1 MPLRVGRVTFPYLD
15 NIVFDKY
22 GISRL
27 VEELKGYEV
36 FSKIRHKPNRKDK
49 DKGAYL

>member
-1 MPLRVGRVTFPYLD
+1 MPLRVGHVTFPYLD
-15 NIVFDKY
+15 NTVFDKY

-27 VEELKGYEV
+27 VGELRGYKV

-49 DKGAYL
+49 NVGAYL